1 MWRVADNVWRRS
13 VGSGSAAARLV
24 LTLLLIGAL
33 DAASAVSAAD
43 KITGSLV
50 VRDALTMPGRPV
62 MLQARLVQDRLL
74 RQAGIGGEQLEFAVA
89 GKKVGTAMT
98 GGDGRALLEY
108 IPRMP
113 GNRVITV
120 KLIPSKRVESPE
132 ATATLA
138 CWERRRPILLVEA
151 ATLVEVPSAPSL
163 PFPSLPLES
172 ARPAGL
178 TPAPDAADE
187 LKRLAEFF
195 YNVIYLSSS
204 DRQEIGKR
212 EDLRE
217 WLKQHRFPTGLS
229 LTVNPGETAL
239 SAKIEEMKAEGWDNL
254 KAGIGRTRE
263 FAEVLVEHRMEVV
276 IVPEPERG
284 DLPKKAKVAKD
295 WKEARKKLQG

>member
-1 MWRVADNVWRRS
+1 MADNVWRRS